1 MSLKKLILKSNFTYK
16 IYLYYNL
23 YIRHKCFINR
33 SQYSQWGEDLSILK
47 FFKDKKNGI
56 YFDVGCFHPL
66 MYSNT
71 CLLFKNGWSGINIDI
86 NPTSI
91 DLFKI
96 LRPLDFNICTAL
108 NEYEKEFKVYFDHPF
123 SPVNTLDKSFFD
135 SNKSNFFKD
144 VSFKI
149 IKSKSIDEILN
160 LSKYKEIDFL
170 NIDVEGLDLQVL
182 VQLVP
187 NKLKPSL
194 ISIETHNVDG
204 SKSKDC
210 DKINDYL
217 KNCKFYAYKRV
228 GPSTLYSN

>member
-1 MSLKKLILKSNFTYK
+1 MSLKKLFLKNNFTYK

-56 YFDVGCFHPL
+56 YLDVGCFHPL

>member
-1 MSLKKLILKSNFTYK
+1 MSLKKLFLKNNFTYK

-56 YFDVGCFHPL
+56 YLDVGCFHPL

-135 SNKSNFFKD
+135 SKKSNFFKD

-217 KNCKFYAYKRV
+217 KNCKFNAYKRV

>member
-1 MSLKKLILKSNFTYK
+1 MSLKKLFLKNNFTYK

-56 YFDVGCFHPL
+56 YLDVGCFHPL

-135 SNKSNFFKD
+135 SKKSNFFKD

-149 IKSKSIDEILN
+149 IKSKSIDEILK

-217 KNCKFYAYKRV
+217 KNCKFNAYKRV

>member
-1 MSLKKLILKSNFTYK
+1 MSLKKLFLKSNFTYK

-47 FFKDKKNGI
+47 FFNDKKNGI
-56 YFDVGCFHPL
+56 YLDVGCFHPL

-123 SPVNTLDKSFFD
+123 SPINTLDKSFFD

-217 KNCKFYAYKRV
+217 KNCKFNAYKRV